1 MCNEKKAR
9 VVIQSWPE
17 EKLLMEPK
25 TFFGPEKK
33 HFISNNPNKFI
44 LKMNRP
50 QHDSN
55 KTDMTNDPTSRT
67 DCFSKKLMKYYTKAI

>member
-1 MCNEKKAR
+1 MCNEKKAN

-33 HFISNNPNKFI
+33 TFYFEQSE
-44 LKMNRP
+44 
-50 QHDSN
+50 
-55 KTDMTNDPTSRT
+55 
-67 DCFSKKLMKYYTKAI
+67 